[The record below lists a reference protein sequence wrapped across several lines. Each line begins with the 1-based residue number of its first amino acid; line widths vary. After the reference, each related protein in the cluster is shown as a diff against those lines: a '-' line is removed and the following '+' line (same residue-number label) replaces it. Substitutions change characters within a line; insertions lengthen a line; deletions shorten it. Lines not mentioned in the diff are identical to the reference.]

1 MSLYGALSIGVA
13 GLNANSQALSAT
25 SSNIANI
32 NTVGYKDAT
41 VSFSSFLNAEGG
53 VGNASSAGVTAV
65 VGQDVTA
72 QGLPTTTSSPT
83 DLSINGNGFFVVNTN
98 TSSTATQEYTRAGS
112 FTPDASGN
120 LVNSAGLYLMG
131 YKLDSSGNMPSNT
144 SALSLINVNA
154 LSGSASPTTSVSMQ
168 ANLESSSTVDSSYTA
183 GDMTAGNVTPD
194 FTHTVDVYDTQGGQ
208 QPITFS
214 FIKTAA
220 NTWAYEASYAG
231 ASTNLSS
238 ANPIAEGTMTFN
250 SDGTLANVNGASP
263 ASGTISMTIPWDSTT
278 SGLSP
283 QSISVNLGTVGTSS
297 GMTQDDIAS
306 TFNGATV
313 DGSAYG
319 TATGV
324 TVGKDGTVTAQFSNG
339 LSQAVFK
346 IPIATF
352 TNEDSLGQVGGNAYV
367 ATQNSGTVNINLAD
381 TGPAGSIQ
389 SNSLEGSTVD
399 LATEFTN
406 LITTQRA
413 YSASAQIITTANQM
427 LQVLEQLPNA
437 T

>member
-1 MSLYGALSIGVA
+1 
-13 GLNANSQALSAT
+13 
-25 SSNIANI
+25 
-32 NTVGYKDAT
+32 
-41 VSFSSFLNAEGG
+41 
-53 VGNASSAGVTAV
+53 
-65 VGQDVTA
+65 
-72 QGLPTTTSSPT
+72 
-83 DLSINGNGFFVVNTN
+83 
-98 TSSTATQEYTRAGS
+98 
-112 FTPDASGN
+112 
-120 LVNSAGLYLMG
+120 
-131 YKLDSSGNMPSNT
+131 
-144 SALSLINVNA
+144 
-154 LSGSASPTTSVSMQ
+154 
-168 ANLESSSTVDSSYTA
+168 
-183 GDMTAGNVTPD
+183 
-194 FTHTVDVYDTQGGQ
+194 VDVYDTQGGQ

-214 FIKTAA
+214 FVKTAA

-231 ASTNLSS
+231 ASTNLTS
-238 ANPIAEGTMTFN
+238 ANPIAEGTMSFN
-250 SDGTLANVNGASP
+250 ADGTLANVNGASP
-263 ASGTISMTIPWDSTT
+263 ASGTVSMTIPWKTST

-283 QSISVNLGTVGTSS
+283 QTISVNLGTVGTSS

-339 LSQAVFK
+339 LSQAVYK

-352 TNEDSLGQVGGNAYV
+352 TNEDGLGQVSGNAYV
-367 ATQNSGTVNINLAD
+367 ATQNSGAANVNLAD
-381 TGPAGSIQ
+381 TGPAGGIQ

-437 T
+437 S

>member
-41 VSFSSFLNAEGG
+41 VSFSSFLNATAGA
-53 VGNASSAGVTAV
+53 GNSSSAGVTAD

-83 DLSINGNGFFVVNTN
+83 DLSISGNGFFVVNTN

-112 FTPDASGN
+112 FTPDADGN
-120 LVNSAGLYLMG
+120 LVNSSGLYLMG
-131 YKLDSSGNMPSNT
+131 YKLDSSGNAPADT
-144 SALSLINVNA
+144 SDLSMINVNS
-154 LSGSASPTTSVSMQ
+154 LTGSASPTTTISMQ
-168 ANLESSSTVDSSYTA
+168 ANLQSSSTVDSSYTA
-183 GDMTAGNVTPD
+183 GDMAAGNVTPD

-208 QPITFS
+208 QPVTFS
-214 FIKTAA
+214 FVKTAA

-231 ASTNLSS
+231 DASNLSS

-250 SDGTLANVNGASP
+250 SDGTLANVNGATP
-263 ASGTISMTIPWDSTT
+263 ASGNISLTIPWQTST
-278 SGLSP
+278 SGLAP
-283 QSISVNLGTVGTSS
+283 QTISVSMGTVGSSS
-297 GMTQDDIAS
+297 GLTQDDTAS
-306 TFNGATV
+306 TWNGANV

-319 TATGV
+319 SVTGV

-339 LSQAVFK
+339 LSQAVYK

-352 TNEDSLGQVGGNAYV
+352 TNEDGLGQVSGNAYV
-367 ATQNSGTVNINLAD
+367 ATQNSGAANINAAD
-381 TGPAGSIQ
+381 TGPAGGIQ

-437 T
+437 S

>member
-1 MSLYGALSIGVA
+1 
-13 GLNANSQALSAT
+13 
-25 SSNIANI
+25 
-32 NTVGYKDAT
+32 
-41 VSFSSFLNAEGG
+41 
-53 VGNASSAGVTAV
+53 
-65 VGQDVTA
+65 
-72 QGLPTTTSSPT
+72 
-83 DLSINGNGFFVVNTN
+83 
-98 TSSTATQEYTRAGS
+98 
-112 FTPDASGN
+112 
-120 LVNSAGLYLMG
+120 
-131 YKLDSSGNMPSNT
+131 
-144 SALSLINVNA
+144 
-154 LSGSASPTTSVSMQ
+154 
-168 ANLESSSTVDSSYTA
+168 
-183 GDMTAGNVTPD
+183 
-194 FTHTVDVYDTQGGQ
+194 
-208 QPITFS
+208 
-214 FIKTAA
+214 
-220 NTWAYEASYAG
+220 
-231 ASTNLSS
+231 
-238 ANPIAEGTMTFN
+238 
-250 SDGTLANVNGASP
+250 
-263 ASGTISMTIPWDSTT
+263 MTIPWKTSA

-283 QSISVNLGTVGTSS
+283 QTISVNLGTVGTSS